1 MTATLVSDAADRGG
15 DRTGPAGD
23 RVLVTVRWRDPD
35 GTRHTGRA
43 RVDAGTKA
51 GERVVVWTDRQGRI
65 KPRPLTPAQAEFQAV
80 TMGATASLGLV
91 GTAAGGYRMARVV
104 LDRRRRRAWDA
115 EWQEVG
121 SQWGRAG
128 G

>member
-1 MTATLVSDAADRGG
+1 M
-15 DRTGPAGD
+15 PAGD
-23 RVLVTVRWRDPD
+23 RVFVTVRWTDAD

-51 GERVVVWTDRQGRI
+51 RERVVVWTDRQDRS
-65 KPRPLTPAQAEFQAV
+65 KPRPLEPKTPAQAGFQAA
-80 TMGATASLGLV
+80 TMGATASLGV
-91 GTAAGGYRMARVV
+91 AGTAAGGYRTARVV
-104 LDRRRRRAWDA
+104 LDRRRRRAWEA
-115 EWQEVG
+115 ERQEVG